1 MRYVVRRTWPIRY
14 RLFPSSKCIFFCFLS
29 NKREERDYLL
39 SLFVLLY
46 VELVS
51 FGTPR
56 QEHTWNRFIR
66 KNGTRVIFYFW
77 YFLSYW
83 MISSIPRIPRT
94 QMKSLHFWFLV
105 VTYFHIRLME
115 RIEKCNYTNSHFYLL
130 FSSMNTHEIMKIPL
144 IGKYQVPRIPRTHM
158 KSLHFW
164 FFVITFDTLYYY
176 FFFNKID
183 GFYW

>member
-1 MRYVVRRTWPIRY
+1 MPLLGGGQWGRTAYMTHRATVLSQAPNA
-14 RLFPSSKCIFFCFLS
+14 FFSVSSLIK
-29 NKREERDYLL
+29 ERKETI
-39 SLFVLLY
+39 Y

-56 QEHTWNRFIR
+56 QEHTWNRFIQ
-66 KNGTRVIFYFW
+66 KNGTRVIYYFW

-115 RIEKCNYTNSHFYLL
+115 RIEKCNYTNSHFYL
-130 FSSMNTHEIMKIPL
+130 FCQEHTWYRFIRKNGTRVIVYFTYFH
-144 IGKYQVPRIPRTHM
+144 RWTHM
-158 KSLHFW
+158 K
-164 FFVITFDTLYYY
+164 
-176 FFFNKID
+176 
-183 GFYW
+183 

>member
-1 MRYVVRRTWPIRY
+1 LHVHHKPQGDGDVRRTWPIRY
-14 RLFPSSKCIFFCFLS
+14 RPFPSSKCIFFCFLS

-115 RIEKCNYTNSHFYLL
+115 RIEKCNYTNSHFYL
-130 FSSMNTHEIMKIPL
+130 FCQEHTWNRFIRKNGTRVIFYFTYFH
-144 IGKYQVPRIPRTHM
+144 RWTHM
-158 KSLHFW
+158 K
-164 FFVITFDTLYYY
+164 
-176 FFFNKID
+176 
-183 GFYW
+183 